1 MDVETTVS
9 LGRSTVG
16 ESILHVKKSVRGG
29 LQPTILCCAERTK
42 KKRFARVNGP
52 MFCLPHAVS
61 CRLNPESMQQ
71 PPAPIK
77 NAKKREPQLHKSTQD
92 ASLPGRMPGLA
103 VPEHKPSVAPRSSC
117 CEILHNGTPGCGRI
131 VQARRY
137 EEKDTA
143 RECTEKTKSRKW
155 KRTRRRGREEDD

>member
-1 MDVETTVS
+1 MSNAAHITETSKAKHACLSVATDLTRANFRPSLFDPHHRQCKVRFLEWFSPVGILDDTIRVRPFRDMDVETTVS

-77 NAKKREPQLHKSTQD
+77 NAKKR
-92 ASLPGRMPGLA
+92 G
-103 VPEHKPSVAPRSSC
+103 PSSGANPARS
-117 CEILHNGTPGCGRI
+117 GG
-131 VQARRY
+131 Y
-137 EEKDTA
+137 
-143 RECTEKTKSRKW
+143 
-155 KRTRRRGREEDD
+155 